1 MLHPERLVDT
11 LAAIYHASFAERKEV
26 HSPESLMPIF
36 DKIYGKEE
44 TKRIL
49 TKVSIERAP
58 IYGDS

>member
-36 DKIYGKEE
+36 DEIYGKEE
-44 TKRIL
+44 TKEIL

-58 IYGDS
+58 IHR